1 VVPKETNDAGSALPV
16 IPVRRTG
23 RRRVTTDAVAGSD
36 PTPQRADGSA
46 VEKADE
52 DTDAS
57 WGAPSPRGSDRN
69 DDRLKLEK
77 PPHW

>member
-1 VVPKETNDAGSALPV
+1 MPSETNETDSDGRATG
-16 IPVRRTG
+16 IRRVG
-23 RRRVTTDAVAGSD
+23 RRRVKTDAAPGSD

-46 VEKADE
+46 VAKADE

-57 WGAPSPRGSDRN
+57 WGAPAPRGSDRN
-69 DDRLKLEK
+69 DDRLKQEK

>member
-1 VVPKETNDAGSALPV
+1 M
-16 IPVRRTG
+16 
-23 RRRVTTDAVAGSD
+23 TTDAVAGSD

>member
-1 VVPKETNDAGSALPV
+1 MPKETNDPDSATPV
-16 IPVRRTG
+16 PPVRRTG
-23 RRRVTTDAVAGSD
+23 RRRVTTDAAAGSD
-36 PTPQRADGSA
+36 PTPQRADGSP

-52 DTDAS
+52 DTDVS
-57 WGAPSPRGSDRN
+57 WGDPSPRGSDKN

>member
-1 VVPKETNDAGSALPV
+1 MPEESNDPAETPGLR
-16 IPVRRTG
+16 VRRTG

-36 PTPQRADGSA
+36 PAPQLSDGSA

-57 WGAPSPRGSDRN
+57 WGDPSPRGSDKN

>member
-1 VVPKETNDAGSALPV
+1 
-16 IPVRRTG
+16 
-23 RRRVTTDAVAGSD
+23 VTTDAVAGSD
-36 PTPQRADGSA
+36 PTPQRSDGSV

-57 WGAPSPRGSDRN
+57 WGDPSPRGSDKN